1 MCNKK
6 MLTNKPN
13 IQDAN
18 RSGSNQIGV
27 KQFNERL
34 ILDIISKG
42 GQLSKAE
49 ITRITGLSAQT
60 VTTIVNRL
68 IKEGLVRKGEIV
80 KGKIGQPSTLIELD
94 NNGANAIGIKI
105 GRRSADI

>member
-1 MCNKK
+1 

-94 NNGANAIGIKI
+94 NNGANAIGI
-105 GRRSADI
+105 